1 DLYPLICYLPRYAT
15 DASIKPDPEDSL
27 PLWDNVTHSRAP
39 VVPPFGVDSL
49 KNESETPNGPQRRGT
64 IFQPEQALPRVSTD
78 VPLLPARIPPRTT
91 FYDYLP
97 IFLFFKPIL
106 TIFRGTRYT
115 EDRRDGAGRKKAA
128 RPVESNVPL
137 EISLFLS
144 SYTAWLLKED
154 LVKPA
159 IATALINTLT
169 VLQDT
174 VANLDRVRTTPI
186 PFAYQAHLRTTMWIY
201 LFLLPFQIYASFK
214 YLTIPATAFAS
225 FLLMGFLEIGQ
236 EIENPFNYDLNDLD
250 LDAFCLTIEREL
262 AEITA
267 HSASD
272 PSSFLFNSFNQP
284 FAPTDRR
291 NVEEILADSK
301 HAYHLPDSG
310 MMHVQRTL
318 LGCWREIDEVTRHKA
333 R

>member
-1 DLYPLICYLPRYAT
+1 MKVTPPLPLNKLGGFLTTFCHLKHSLRGENGVFYEDLYPLICYLPRYAT

-144 SYTAWLLKED
+144 SYAAWLLKED

-186 PFAYQAHLRTTMWIY
+186 PFAYQAHLRTTMWYVYQRIEFFTSSPSNGMMTVWSGQDLSVLTPCMN
-201 LFLLPFQIYASFK
+201 LFL
-214 YLTIPATAFAS
+214 
-225 FLLMGFLEIGQ
+225 
-236 EIENPFNYDLNDLD
+236 
-250 LDAFCLTIEREL
+250 ERG
-262 AEITA
+262 
-267 HSASD
+267 
-272 PSSFLFNSFNQP
+272 P
-284 FAPTDRR
+284 
-291 NVEEILADSK
+291 
-301 HAYHLPDSG
+301 
-310 MMHVQRTL
+310 
-318 LGCWREIDEVTRHKA
+318 
-333 R
+333 